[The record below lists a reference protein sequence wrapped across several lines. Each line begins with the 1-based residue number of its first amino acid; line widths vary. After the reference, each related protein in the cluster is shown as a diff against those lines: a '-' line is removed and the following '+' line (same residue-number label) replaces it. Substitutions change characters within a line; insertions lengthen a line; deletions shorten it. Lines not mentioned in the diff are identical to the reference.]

1 MVLRVEEGYTHKE
14 EEGTE
19 SFFFS
24 EWQSCTHKGIKH
36 IGGGMVF
43 NVTFNNISVISL
55 RSYFGVE
62 QKFKMDISHGQS
74 LYCSFMGTSL
84 SSLGEALKRMN

>member
-1 MVLRVEEGYTHKE
+1 
-14 EEGTE
+14 
-19 SFFFS
+19 
-24 EWQSCTHKGIKH
+24 
-36 IGGGMVF
+36 MVF

>member
-1 MVLRVEEGYTHKE
+1 VWTENENPDQPTLTKHLFVLSSVF
-14 EEGTE
+14 
-19 SFFFS
+19 SFVPRLVVWF
-24 EWQSCTHKGIKH
+24 
-36 IGGGMVF
+36 MVF

>member
-1 MVLRVEEGYTHKE
+1 MVLRVAEGYTHKE

-19 SFFFS
+19 SFFFGVAKLYTQRNKTY
-24 EWQSCTHKGIKH
+24 WGGI
-36 IGGGMVF
+36 VF